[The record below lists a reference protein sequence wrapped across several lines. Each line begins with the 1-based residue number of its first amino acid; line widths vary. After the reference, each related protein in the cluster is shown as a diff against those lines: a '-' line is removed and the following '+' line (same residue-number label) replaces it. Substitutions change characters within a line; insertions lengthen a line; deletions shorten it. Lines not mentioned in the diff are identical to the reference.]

1 MLSEG
6 GNYDK
11 NISFK
16 VSARVFLPGST
27 RKGGRALEIK

>member
-16 VSARVFLPGST
+16 SQPEYFYQE
-27 RKGGRALEIK
+27 ALVREAER